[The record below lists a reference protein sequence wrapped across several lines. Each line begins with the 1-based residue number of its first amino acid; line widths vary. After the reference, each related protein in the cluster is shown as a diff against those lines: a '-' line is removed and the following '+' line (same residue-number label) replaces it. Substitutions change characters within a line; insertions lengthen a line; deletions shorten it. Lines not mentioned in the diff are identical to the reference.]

1 MSGWDSRLEK
11 GPDGQK
17 CRTCI
22 YRAAN
27 RYGPVGLRL
36 RGRDGA
42 VEARSVPGRG
52 AGDAGGAALHRL
64 SAREGREEAGADPA
78 AEDEEAARRTEAEA
92 TGELDTLA
100 EQSADRRRAAG
111 ALRPRVDRRA
121 DRGTAGH
128 EPRDDQK
135 MAAAQRV
142 SGKRMAD
149 EESRKGHVILGK
161 DGPAGRPGHLWSIT
175 GRRETPYIIRVRAYF
190 GRVLKDLS
198 IRTGGRKR
206 RWEGN
211 G

>member
-1 MSGWDSRLEK
+1 MGFAARE
-11 GPDGQK
+11 GAG
-17 CRTCI
+17 
-22 YRAAN
+22 RAEVQDVHLPGGEPVRA
-27 RYGPVGLRL
+27 VGLRL

-78 AEDEEAARRTEAEA
+78 AEAEEAARRTEAEA

-149 EESRKGHVILGK
+149 EESRKGHVILQRWSGGK
-161 DGPAGRPGHLWSIT
+161 AGPSLEHH
-175 GRRETPYIIRVRAYF
+175 
-190 GRVLKDLS
+190 
-198 IRTGGRKR
+198 RKR
-206 RWEGN
+206 RDTLYNTRARVFWSGP
-211 G
+211 

>member
-27 RYGPVGLRL
+27 RYGPWGCGYADVTGQSKL
-36 RGRDGA
+36 A
-42 VEARSVPGRG
+42 

-78 AEDEEAARRTEAEA
+78 AEAEEAARRTEAEA

-149 EESRKGHVILGK
+149 EESRKGHVILQRWSGGK
-161 DGPAGRPGHLWSIT
+161 AGPSLEHH
-175 GRRETPYIIRVRAYF
+175 
-190 GRVLKDLS
+190 
-198 IRTGGRKR
+198 RKR
-206 RWEGN
+206 RDTLYNTRARVFWSGP
-211 G
+211 